1 MAHDLFI
8 SYSAKDKPIADAV
21 CAALEAER
29 IRCWIAPRDVLP
41 GVPYGEALIEALND
55 SRVLVLVFSSH
66 SNDSP
71 QVMREVERAVS
82 KGIFILPFRI
92 ENVPLCKE
100 MEYYISTPHWLDA
113 ITTPMEECL
122 ARLAQTA
129 KMLLERESHTDH
141 AVHQTPNSS
150 AETHAATAESPLRGP
165 QASAFDMSPA
175 PVETTAEP
183 ARAPE
188 HPVPHPW
195 TPPGSVTRPSPAP
208 LRTAPEPASPGAAMS
223 TGTAF
228 GRRLAASVIDAVVVW
243 GLWFVALTAV
253 IGITGVHA
261 GAGATGK
268 PELGSSYGYG
278 LFLLVSLAYCG
289 GMLTTRGQTLGKMAL
304 GLRVAGPDGGKP
316 AFWRAA
322 LRETVGKL
330 VSSYVLCL
338 GHLWM
343 LWDQK
348 QQTWHDKIAQTR
360 VEPA

>member
-1 MAHDLFI
+1 
-8 SYSAKDKPIADAV
+8 
-21 CAALEAER
+21 
-29 IRCWIAPRDVLP
+29 
-41 GVPYGEALIEALND
+41 
-55 SRVLVLVFSSH
+55 VFSSH

-113 ITTPMEECL
+113 MTAPMEECL

-129 KMLLERESHTDH
+129 KMLLERESHTDLAGHH
-141 AVHQTPNSS
+141 AHP
-150 AETHAATAESPLRGP
+150 APGEAHPATAEPIHPGP
-165 QASAFDMSPA
+165 EVSAFDMSPEA
-175 PVETTAEP
+175 PREP
-183 ARAPE
+183 NRVPE
-188 HPVPHPW
+188 HPASRDLSDRSDR
-195 TPPGSVTRPSPAP
+195 GIQSPAP
-208 LRTAPEPASPGAAMS
+208 LSTLSVPLSDPAVPLKTTPEAASPGAAMS

-228 GRRLAASVIDAVVVW
+228 GRRVAATLIDGVVVW
-243 GLWFVALTAV
+243 GLWFVGLTILIA
-253 IGITGVHA
+253 ITGVHT
-261 GAGATGK
+261 GAAGK
-268 PELGSSYGYG
+268 PELSSSYGFG
-278 LFLLVSLAYCG
+278 LFLIVSLAYCG
-289 GMLTTRGQTLGKMAL
+289 GMLTLRGQTLGKMAL

-348 QQTWHDKIAQTR
+348 QQTWHDKIAQTH